1 MRRFRLLSLVLTLP
15 VLVLAL
21 AACSGDT
28 DASAPPA
35 SATAPATAAGSGS
48 SALRVVATTTVLGD
62 VVGEIVRCGGG
73 TITTLMPV
81 GADPHDFAAS
91 SDQVASMVGADLV
104 VANGLGLEGGLGDA
118 LENATADGATVL
130 EVADLVDPLPF
141 AEIGHAD
148 EHADEHAGEE
158 ADEHAHGDLDPHFW
172 FDMQRMATAATLVGE
187 RLTELTGDPA
197 FTTCAMQTADGIRA
211 AEAEVRATLESVP
224 ANQRVLVTDHNA
236 FGYLAK
242 AYGYE
247 IVGTVIPS
255 GTTMAEPSSADL
267 AELAAVVRAENVPAI
282 FTDAN
287 ANTQLAQ
294 TVAEE
299 SGIDVQVLPLYSG
312 GLGEPGGS
320 AGTYLD
326 MMRTNAQTIADG
338 LDG

>member
-1 MRRFRLLSLVLTLP
+1 MRRVRLLPPALTLP
-15 VLVLAL
+15 VLALTL
-21 AACSGDT
+21 AACSTAT
-28 DASAPPA
+28 DGSAPAA
-35 SATAPATAAGSGS
+35 SPTGTSSGS
-48 SALRVVATTTVLGD
+48 SSVRVVATTTVLGD

-73 TITTLMPV
+73 SVTTLMPV

-130 EVADLVDPLPF
+130 EIAELVDPIPF

-148 EHADEHAGEE
+148 EHAGE
-158 ADEHAHGDLDPHFW
+158 DAHGDLDPHFW

-197 FTTCAMQTADGIRA
+197 FTTCATQTADGIRA

-287 ANTQLAQ
+287 SNTQLAQ

-312 GLGEPGGS
+312 GLGEPGGP

-326 MMRTNAQTIADG
+326 MMRTNAQTIANG
-338 LDG
+338 LGG

>member
-1 MRRFRLLSLVLTLP
+1 MRRSRLLPP
-15 VLVLAL
+15 VLVLPALALTL
-21 AACSGDT
+21 AACSTST
-28 DASAPPA
+28 D
-35 SATAPATAAGSGS
+35 ATAPAASPTGAASGS
-48 SALRVVATTTVLGD
+48 SSVRVVATTTVLGD
-62 VVGEIVRCGGG
+62 VVGDIVRCGGG
-73 TITTLMPV
+73 SMTTLMPV

-91 SDQVASMVGADLV
+91 SDQVAEMVGADLV

-130 EVADLVDPLPF
+130 EVAALVDPLPF
-141 AEIGHAD
+141 ASIGHAD
-148 EHADEHAGEE
+148 EHADEHAGE
-158 ADEHAHGDLDPHFW
+158 DAHGDLDPHFW

-187 RLTELTGDPA
+187 RLTDMTGDPA
-197 FTTCAMQTADGIRA
+197 YATCATQTADGIRA

-224 ANQRVLVTDHNA
+224 VERRVLVTDHNA
-236 FGYLAK
+236 FGYLAN

-267 AELAAVVRAENVPAI
+267 AALATVIRTEKVPAI
-282 FTDAN
+282 FTDASS
-287 ANTQLAQ
+287 NTQLAQ

-299 SGIDVQVLPLYSG
+299 SGLDVRVLPLYSG
-312 GLGEPGGS
+312 GLAEPGGP

-338 LDG
+338 LGG